1 MPEIIELP
9 FDYSTL
15 SLSEE
20 DEFRT
25 RSPGLHLTDITK
37 AMLIEAGLS
46 KWKTDPD
53 PNKRLMQFQKGFLF
67 ERIIQRCLQVQMQ
80 RDIQLSGGLL
90 YRPGEYSTD
99 GVFCTPDAI
108 NLSTDNPWLEEW
120 KATAISI
127 KNLTRDNLFYEKPEW
142 KWAAAWHCAH
152 FNLDS
157 VVFRI
162 WHHREFDPTIKQYQ
176 ASFTPDELRTNKEKL
191 LNYAHYKGMLG
202 APSQT

>member
-37 AMLIEAGLS
+37 AMLIEAGLA

-53 PNKRLMQFQKGFLF
+53 PNKRKMQFEKGFLW
-67 ERIIQRCLQVQMQ
+67 ERIIQHCLKIQMEK
-80 RDIQLSGGLL
+80 DIKASDGLL
-90 YRPGEYSTD
+90 YRPGEYTAN
-99 GVFCTPDAI
+99 GVIGTPDALNI
-108 NLSTDNPWLEEW
+108 AEGCLEEW
-120 KATAISI
+120 KATAISP
-127 KNLTRDNLFYEKPEW
+127 KNLCRDNLFYEKPEW
-142 KWAAAWHCAH
+142 KWAAAWHCL
-152 FNLDS
+152 NLNTTA

-162 WHHREFDPTIKQYQ
+162 WHHREFDPTIKQYK
-176 ASFTPDELRTNKEKL
+176 ASFTPDELRNNQEKL
-191 LNYAHYKGMLG
+191 INFANYKGMLTH
-202 APSQT
+202 SNN